1 VRPVLLLIF
10 TRRPAKGGVMT
21 SIETHPTLS
30 VYHLRALHDDRRRR
44 ARSPRP
50 ARNVR
55 SRGARAGRVVPRVRR
70 ALGA

>member
-1 VRPVLLLIF
+1 
-10 TRRPAKGGVMT
+10 MT